1 MVQTPSSMAAKYRD
15 RDLVASC
22 PGCATFETLNFRG
35 EILFPTMRFSQRDGR
50 VYHDCGTSKPCQL
63 FPGWK

>member
-1 MVQTPSSMAAKYRD
+1 MPATDVKAKGKYRD

-22 PGCATFETLNFRG
+22 PGCSTFETLNFWG
-35 EILFPTMRFSQRDGR
+35 DSLMPTRRFSQRDGR
-50 VYHDCGTSKPCQL
+50 VYHDCGTDKPCQL